1 MRLLPPLPDPHRF
14 GGPGWVER
22 SGGVMNLPEC
32 ARGLAIASQQQVAN
46 IWQRLTPRLARVG
59 DVSDLPPVPDSRLVR
74 LAEEAALSQSPEL
87 LHHGYRSAL
96 FGRALAHIDKV
107 KIDPELLHLC
117 GILHDVGLMED
128 VAGEDFT
135 LRSAKTAR
143 ACAHEAGEPAATGE
157 HLHDALIVHTSV
169 GIKPDRDGALG
180 CYTQYGAMV
189 DLTGLRLAHLPR
201 PFVYEVLA
209 RHPRGAFKREILRRL
224 ELEAKAVKGGRFDFA
239 IQVGFPLAVRAAPFK
254 G

>member
-1 MRLLPPLPDPHRF
+1 MRELPPLPDPHRF
-14 GGPGWVER
+14 GGPGWLER

-74 LAEEAALSQSPEL
+74 LAEEAALSQNPEL

-107 KIDPELLHLC
+107 KVDPELLHMC
-117 GILHDVGLMED
+117 GILHDVGLMEA
-128 VAGEDFT
+128 VTGEDFT
-135 LRSAKTAR
+135 RRSACVAR
-143 ACAHEAGEPAATGE
+143 DCAHEAHEPVATGD
-157 HLHDALIVHTSV
+157 HLYDALIVHTTV
-169 GIKPDRDGALG
+169 GIKPERDGALG

-201 PFVYEVLA
+201 AFVDEVLS
-209 RHPRGAFKREILRRL
+209 RHPRGAFKREILSRL
-224 ELEAKAVKGGRFDFA
+224 DLEAKAVKGGRFDFA
-239 IQVGFPLAVRAAPFK
+239 TQVGFPLAVRAAPFT